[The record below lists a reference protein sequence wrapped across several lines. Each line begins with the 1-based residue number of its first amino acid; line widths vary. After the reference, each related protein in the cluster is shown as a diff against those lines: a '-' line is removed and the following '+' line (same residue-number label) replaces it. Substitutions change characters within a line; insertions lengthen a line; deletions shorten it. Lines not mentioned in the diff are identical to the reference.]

1 MPTPDPTLL
10 RVHISSRDFK
20 RALDFIRKARE
31 HVENTI
37 EHEALLEGAVL
48 RYARPFSPNEKA
60 AKAKAD
66 SSLMIDIAAV
76 LGEVTDFELHQRIIK
91 LRNKVIAHSESEH
104 YPMSTFP
111 SFIGGPDDI
120 RSLGFQSRS
129 WHVVNERLDLDAFER
144 ITKAMHLK
152 CLNMLVD
159 ATRMRA

>member
-1 MPTPDPTLL
+1 MSTPDPTLL
-10 RVHISSRDFK
+10 RVHISHRDFK
-20 RALDFIRKARE
+20 RALDFIAKARV

-37 EHEALLEGAVL
+37 EHEALLEAAII
-48 RYARPFSPNEKA
+48 RYARPFSPNEKGDN
-60 AKAKAD
+60 AKAD
-66 SSLMIDIAAV
+66 SRLTIDVAAV
-76 LGEVTDFELHQRIIK
+76 LAEVADFELHGRIIK

-129 WHVVNERLDLDAFER
+129 WHIVNERLDLDAFER

-159 ATRMRA
+159 ATRART